1 MYIYISISI
10 YKCCGW
16 KKSCT
21 QLIGGLSHYIYGLQP
36 SKVMQD
42 LFPSTVYIY
51 IYTFIYMYN
60 IRKWGYNWDIMGYHR
75 HIMGCSGI

>member
-1 MYIYISISI
+1 MCIYIYVYVYIDICIYIYMYIYISISI

-51 IYTFIYMYN
+51 I
-60 IRKWGYNWDIMGYHR
+60 
-75 HIMGCSGI
+75 HIHIHVQY